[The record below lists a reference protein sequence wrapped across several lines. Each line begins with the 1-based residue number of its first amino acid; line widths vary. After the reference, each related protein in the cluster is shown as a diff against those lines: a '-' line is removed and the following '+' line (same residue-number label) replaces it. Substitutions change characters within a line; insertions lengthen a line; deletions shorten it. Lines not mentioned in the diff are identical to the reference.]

1 MRNVDSMG
9 DASPSPTKNQATM
22 RSLSPRLRFFPPLPL
37 FFGMDAVCGAPALL
51 GRDEREERKRERER
65 DSLLRRKGRS
75 KRVLCVCDAAAF
87 FLSFFFVVFFF
98 TPVLQPLSLSLSLS
112 LRFSL
117 SPLRNPLWARPRR
130 PRGYPVAK
138 LKRNYDFSF
147 LFAFY
152 SLFLCLSHA
161 LY

>member
-1 MRNVDSMG
+1 MRRSVSMTLIQQSKNATSKLPRAETLAPKREREANPASSSMRNVDSMG

-65 DSLLRRKGRS
+65 GSLLRRKGRS

-87 FLSFFFVVFFF
+87 FFSFFFVVFFF

-112 LRFSL
+112 ALQ
-117 SPLRNPLWARPRR
+117 
-130 PRGYPVAK
+130 
-138 LKRNYDFSF
+138 SF
-147 LFAFY
+147 PPP
-152 SLFLCLSHA
+152 
-161 LY
+161 